1 MKRTQCQG
9 FYSIFRK
16 NEVDRKRAIK
26 IMKKNRNCARRHF
39 SFLVSSGRKIKRAW
53 STYRIK
59 DGLKLNKYA
68 RSFHSSRRA
77 SPIQNECAIR
87 QKYRG
92 RQTSFSFDSFGT
104 SEGKV
109 KLFLDPVVKL
119 RTSLYWTSILRASV
133 QSLWNELKR
142 VDDKRTRKVNKNIR
156 KNPLFLKKKNQAFC
170 IIFNLKI
177 KSNLKCISNIQCM

>member
-1 MKRTQCQG
+1 MPK
-9 FYSIFRK
+9 FLLDFRK

-26 IMKKNRNCARRHF
+26 IMKKNRNRARRHF
-39 SFLVSSGRKIKRAW
+39 SFPVSSGRKIKRAW

-59 DGLKLNKYA
+59 DGLKLNKHA
-68 RSFHSSRRA
+68 RSFHSSRRT

-92 RQTSFSFDSFGT
+92 RQTSFSFNSFGT

-133 QSLWNELKR
+133 QSLRNELKR

-156 KNPLFLKKKNQAFC
+156 RNPFFLRR
-170 IIFNLKI
+170 KI
-177 KSNLKCISNIQCM
+177 KRFALFYLT

>member
-1 MKRTQCQG
+1 MPK
-9 FYSIFRK
+9 FFLDFRK
-16 NEVDRKRAIK
+16 NEVDRKRTIK

-39 SFLVSSGRKIKRAW
+39 SVLVSSGRKIKRAW

-59 DGLKLNKYA
+59 DGLKLNKHA

-109 KLFLDPVVKL
+109 RLFLNPVVKL

-133 QSLWNELKR
+133 QSLQNELER
-142 VDDKRTRKVNKNIR
+142 IDDKKTRKVNKNVR
-156 KNPLFLKKKNQAFC
+156 KNPFFRTRE
-170 IIFNLKI
+170 
-177 KSNLKCISNIQCM
+177 IQYFALL